1 MEKRNEK
8 YIRAPLG
15 MKDIL
20 TRDRVFPLGMMDTL
34 TGDTILYEEMENAAR
49 AEFEIAGY
57 HEIRTPVFEDTR
69 LFVRSIGEATDIVEK
84 EMYTFGDTDESTI
97 TLRPE
102 NTAPVMRAYI
112 EYEMYKQKKFQK
124 FYYIGPMFRKERPQ
138 AGRLRQFHQ
147 MGIEAIGSYDP
158 LLDVET
164 VKVATRIYDR
174 LGLGGYV
181 VKINTIGCEK
191 CRPRY
196 RKVLKEELSKYKDEL
211 CDLCK
216 TRIDRNV
223 FRVLDCKNKKCK
235 EIRKNVSNTEEH
247 TCNDCL
253 EHFKTVKGAFENI
266 DLKYTVDPYLVRGL
280 DYYTKTVYEI
290 THPAMGAR
298 DTICAGGRYDNLIS
312 DIGGPP
318 TGAVGFAAGMEAS
331 MIAWLH
337 TREKKTDTSPLAPD
351 VYIVSIGPESRNYCF
366 NLLNKLRQG
375 VKPQQ
380 EGIKVDMDYECR
392 TTKAQMKI
400 ANKLDSRFTIIVGTD
415 EIEKG
420 VIKLKNMQTGDENF
434 VEAKDLDK
442 IIQIVKG
449 NK

>member
-1 MEKRNEK
+1 
-8 YIRAPLG
+8 
-15 MKDIL
+15 
-20 TRDRVFPLGMMDTL
+20 
-34 TGDTILYEEMENAAR
+34 
-49 AEFEIAGY
+49 
-57 HEIRTPVFEDTR
+57 
-69 LFVRSIGEATDIVEK
+69 
-84 EMYTFGDTDESTI
+84 
-97 TLRPE
+97 
-102 NTAPVMRAYI
+102 
-112 EYEMYKQKKFQK
+112 
-124 FYYIGPMFRKERPQ
+124 
-138 AGRLRQFHQ
+138 

-164 VKVATRIYDR
+164 IKVATRVYDR

-191 CRPRY
+191 CRPGY
-196 RKVLKEELSKYKDEL
+196 REVLKNELLQFKEELCEL
-211 CDLCK
+211 CK
-216 TRIDRNV
+216 ARIDRNV

-235 EIRKNVSNTEEH
+235 EIRKNVSNTEDH

-266 DLKYTVDPYLVRGL
+266 NLAYTVDPHLVRGL

-290 THPAMGAR
+290 THSAMGAR

-331 MIAWLH
+331 MIALLK
-337 TREKKTDTSPLAPD
+337 TREEKHKSKLDTSALAPD
-351 VYIVSIGPESRNYCF
+351 VYIVSIGAESRNYCF
-366 NLLNKLRQG
+366 KLINELRLG
-375 VKPQQ
+375 
-380 EGIKVDMDYECR
+380 GIKVDMDYECR
-392 TTKAQMKI
+392 TPKAQMKI
-400 ANKLDSRFTIIVGTD
+400 ANKINSRFTIIIGTD

-420 VIKLKNMQTGDENF
+420 VTKLKDMQTGEETFSD
-434 VEAKDLDK
+434 DTDK

>member
-1 MEKRNEK
+1 MEKGNDK
-8 YIRAPLG
+8 YVQSPLG
-15 MKDIL
+15 MKDI
-20 TRDRVFPLGMMDTL
+20 FPDERLL
-34 TGDTILYEEMENAAR
+34 WIEMENAAR
-49 AEFEIAGY
+49 EEFELAGY

-84 EMYTFGDTDESTI
+84 EMYTFGDSAESTI

-102 NTAPVMRAYI
+102 NTASVMRAYLQ
-112 EYEMYKQKKFQK
+112 YELYKTKKFQK

-164 VKVATRIYDR
+164 IKVATRVYDR

-191 CRPRY
+191 CRPGY
-196 RKVLKEELSKYKDEL
+196 REVLKNELLQYNEGLCEL
-211 CDLCK
+211 CK
-216 TRIDRNV
+216 ARIERNV

-235 EIRKNVSNTEEH
+235 EIRKNVSNTENH

-266 DLKYTVDPYLVRGL
+266 SLEYTVDPHLVRGL

-290 THPAMGAR
+290 THSAMGAR
-298 DTICAGGRYDNLIS
+298 DTICAGGRYDNLVS

-331 MIAWLH
+331 MIALLN
-337 TREKKTDTSPLAPD
+337 TRKESQKSKADISALAPD
-351 VYIVSIGPESRNYCF
+351 IYIVSIGAESRNYCF
-366 NLLNKLRQG
+366 KLLNELRLG
-375 VKPQQ
+375 
-380 EGIKVDMDYECR
+380 GIKVDMDYECR
-392 TTKAQMKI
+392 PTKAQMKI
-400 ANKLDSRFTIIVGTD
+400 ANKIKSRFTIIIGTD

-420 VIKLKNMQTGDENF
+420 IIKLKDMQTGDENF
-434 VEAKDLDK
+434 SDDTDK

-449 NK
+449 RK

>member
-1 MEKRNEK
+1 MEKSNDK
-8 YIRAPLG
+8 YVQAPLG
-15 MKDIL
+15 MKDI
-20 TRDRVFPLGMMDTL
+20 FPQERQLWV
-34 TGDTILYEEMENAAR
+34 EMENAAR
-49 AEFEIAGY
+49 EEFEIAGY

-84 EMYTFGDTDESTI
+84 EMYTFGDTAGSTI

-102 NTAPVMRAYI
+102 NTASVMRAYLQ
-112 EYEMYKQKKFQK
+112 YELYKTKKFQK

-164 VKVATRIYDR
+164 IKVATRVYDR

-191 CRPRY
+191 CRPGY
-196 RKVLKEELSKYKDEL
+196 REVLKNELLQYKEELCEL
-211 CDLCK
+211 CK
-216 TRIDRNV
+216 ARIERNV

-235 EIRKNVSNTEEH
+235 EIRKNVSNTEDH

-253 EHFKTVKGAFENI
+253 EHFKIVKAAFENI
-266 DLKYTVDPYLVRGL
+266 GLEYTVDPHLVRGL

-290 THPAMGAR
+290 THSAMGAR

-331 MIAWLH
+331 MIALLK
-337 TREKKTDTSPLAPD
+337 TREEKQKSSPDTSALAPD
-351 VYIVSIGPESRNYCF
+351 VYIVSIGAESRNYCF
-366 NLLNKLRQG
+366 KLINELRLG
-375 VKPQQ
+375 
-380 EGIKVDMDYECR
+380 GIKVDMDYECR
-392 TTKAQMKI
+392 TPKAQMKI
-400 ANKLDSRFTIIVGTD
+400 ANKIKSRFTIIIGTD

-420 VIKLKNMQTGDENF
+420 MIKLKDMQTGDETF
-434 VEAKDLDK
+434 AQDTGEIVR
-442 IIQIVKG
+442 IVKET
-449 NK
+449 K